1 VRTGPVST
9 PPSLLKIP
17 PPGDDRPAV
26 EDIICTS
33 DSSGNDGESFEEMR
47 KKRSQIRYPLTAFS
61 AADLI
66 AFDEGAVWLVTMVK
80 SRRGA
85 EWGAPRAGFENS
97 TAGTA

>member
-1 VRTGPVST
+1 MIALRWKILSARLILPEMMGKVS
-9 PPSLLKIP
+9 
-17 PPGDDRPAV
+17 
-26 EDIICTS
+26 
-33 DSSGNDGESFEEMR
+33 R
-47 KKRSQIRYPLTAFS
+47 KCEKEVAIRYPLTAFS